1 MKVKEILMKK
11 IMPIILGALVFQLI
25 NYIGMQF
32 FKREIVLFIEV
43 VFIMIFV
50 SMFWLTNNNK
60 NRS

>member
-1 MKVKEILMKK
+1 MKK